1 MWHLD
6 TNSWRDRL
14 EKQERA
20 EATARSLGV
29 DVSEVL
35 GEDDDEDDED
45 DEAPAAA
52 AIAEGDE
59 DDVEGEDDSN
69 KVAMIDVS
77 SKTKKKKKKK
87 KKKSKLAE
95 LQHGVSSRADRILLA
110 EQAEEEERANK
121 PHLQASAA
129 VFCEFFFFFGARRS
143 YNGRHVARGQAV

>member
-1 MWHLD
+1 MWHFD

-35 GEDDDEDDED
+35 DEDDDEDD
-45 DEAPAAA
+45 APAAA

-59 DDVEGEDDSN
+59 DDEEGEDDSN
-69 KVAMIDVS
+69 EVAMIDVS
-77 SKTKKKKKKK
+77 SKKTKKKKK

-143 YNGRHVARGQAV
+143 YNGRHVPRGQAV